1 MERTTVVLEVVPF
14 NYVLI
19 ARGMNRMSVV
29 ILVSP
34 LSPFFINRSDDME
47 LMIANTDMSV
57 CGFALAPRPSSSS
70 SSSTSPSGSASAA
83 AGNNQNG
90 SSTLTGGKLAGTIVG
105 SVLGGLLVC
114 LSLLFCLL
122 PTLSPSTLTSLY
134 YHHFTQRPLGPR

>member
-1 MERTTVVLEVVPF
+1 MVLEVALF

-19 ARGMNRMSVV
+19 VRAMSRMSVV

-34 LSPFFINRSDDME
+34 IPIFHVHSGGRME
-47 LMIANTDMSV
+47 LMIANTDVSV

-90 SSTLTGGKLAGTIVG
+90 SSTLTGGKLAGVIVG

-114 LSLLFCLL
+114 FSILSSFLFLGSAPLSQLPLLL
-122 PTLSPSTLTSLY
+122 
-134 YHHFTQRPLGPR
+134 

>member
-1 MERTTVVLEVVPF
+1 VVMEVVPF

-19 ARGMNRMSVV
+19 VRAMNQMSAVT
-29 ILVSP
+29 LVSP
-34 LSPFFINRSDDME
+34 LSPFCRGDGME
-47 LMIANTDMSV
+47 LMIANTDVSV

-70 SSSTSPSGSASAA
+70 SSSTSPSASASAA

-114 LSLLFCLL
+114 L
-122 PTLSPSTLTSLY
+122 TILSC
-134 YHHFTQRPLGPR
+134 

>member
-1 MERTTVVLEVVPF
+1 MGRTIVVLEVVPF

-19 ARGMNRMSVV
+19 VRAINRMNVV
-29 ILVSP
+29 IPVSP
-34 LSPFFINRSDDME
+34 SYLSIELEIVEME
-47 LMIANTDMSV
+47 LMIANTDVSV

-90 SSTLTGGKLAGTIVG
+90 SSTLTGGKLAGVIVG

-114 LSLLFCLL
+114 PFVLFSLL
-122 PTLSPSTLTSLY
+122 PTLSPSILTPPS
-134 YHHFTQRPLGPR
+134 TMTTSPNNR